1 MVVVSLWDVGQKP
14 NWELMNA
21 MLRKISAGETTAQA
35 LREAQ
40 AEQRSAGKPPYDW
53 AAFVLTGRFGYGQ

>member
-1 MVVVSLWDVGQKP
+1 
-14 NWELMNA
+14 MNA

-40 AEQRSAGKPPYDW
+40 AEQRSPGKPPYDW